1 MEILR
6 GHPSGDKI
14 AADSEEEAV
23 ALTQKQIEEIET
35 QCAERAA
42 SAALSD
48 AKLAGIVAQAVQQTL
63 IQPGVDT
70 SDPLAMQR
78 DFQHLRQWR
87 ESGEDLKRK
96 GAVALLFIFLSG
108 LVSLILLGLK
118 EWFHK

>member
-1 MEILR
+1 MPLTPEQIE
-6 GHPSGDKI
+6 DI
-14 AADSEEEAV
+14 AVAAATRAAKLSVDDAAKRAAEAV
-23 ALTQKQIEEIET
+23 AMSQVELNGVV
-35 QCAERAA
+35 AE
-42 SAALSD
+42 
-48 AKLAGIVAQAVQQTL
+48 AVKQTL
-63 IQPGVDT
+63 IQLGVDT

-96 GAVALLFIFLSG
+96 GTLALLGIFLSG

>member
-1 MEILR
+1 MPLTPEQVEQ
-6 GHPSGDKI
+6 I
-14 AADSEEEAV
+14 AVAAATRAATQAVESAAEKVAMSRAELNSVVAEAV
-23 ALTQKQIEEIET
+23 K
-35 QCAERAA
+35 
-42 SAALSD
+42 
-48 AKLAGIVAQAVQQTL
+48 QTL
-63 IQPGVDT
+63 MQLGVDT

-96 GAVALLFIFLSG
+96 GTVALLGIFFSG

>member
-1 MEILR
+1 MPLTPEQVEQIAISAATR
-6 GHPSGDKI
+6 AATQTVEN
-14 AADSEEEAV
+14 AADRAAEKVAMSHAELNRVVAEAV
-23 ALTQKQIEEIET
+23 KQTLTQ
-35 QCAERAA
+35 
-42 SAALSD
+42 L
-48 AKLAGIVAQAVQQTL
+48 
-63 IQPGVDT
+63 GVDT

-96 GAVALLFIFLSG
+96 GTVALLGIFFSG